1 MSTDNPYAAPKAEV
15 HDVVVAPPS
24 SDIASLQVPSAW
36 KAKFYLIERA
46 GGVKLPKFRELK
58 MGERMKVNFN
68 VLAFLFGPIYY
79 AVKGMWKKGLAL
91 FAASLV
97 AVILL
102 ATVCELLGYGTLGN
116 ALGYGVAALFATRA
130 NIDYYKKVVL
140 HENGW
145 W

>member
-15 HDVVVAPPS
+15 RDIAVDTLPS
-24 SDIASLQVPSAW
+24 NIASLQVPSAW

-58 MGERMKVNFN
+58 VGERLKVNFN
-68 VLAFLFGPIYY
+68 ILAFLFGPIYY
-79 AVKGMWKKGLAL
+79 AVKGMWKKGLTL
-91 FAASLV
+91 FLASSLV
-97 AVILL
+97 VIGL
-102 ATVCELLGYGTLGN
+102 AIVCELLGFGALGN

>member
-1 MSTDNPYAAPKAEV
+1 MSTNNPYAAPKAEV
-15 HDVVVAPPS
+15 RDIEATSAS

-36 KAKFYLIERA
+36 KAKFHLIERA
-46 GGVKLPKFRELK
+46 GGVKLPKFKELK
-58 MGERMKVNFN
+58 VGERLKVNFN

-91 FAASLV
+91 FALSTLV
-97 AVILL
+97 VVVL
-102 ATVCELLGYGTLGN
+102 ATVCEVLGFGVLGN